1 MDPDL
6 AALACKILCLNLFI
20 IQIISDLLGD
30 RRLLGRGSLIKDIV
44 SVRFPDDL
52 ITLLFKSFVTL
63 DVLDIGQRGLILDRA
78 LLLRVLEPV
87 GNCDITLLSVGIRK
101 NINSLFLG
109 RAGRYLADRIRHRL
123 LQSLVRRLIGITV
136 FHHRALR

>member
-6 AALACKILCLNLFI
+6 AALARKILSLDLFV
-20 IQIISDLLGD
+20 IQIISDLLSD
-30 RRLLGRGSLIKDIV
+30 RRLLVRGSLIKDIV
-44 SVRFPDDL
+44 SVRLPDDL
-52 ITLLFKSFVTL
+52 ITLLFKGFIAL
-63 DVLDIGQRGLILDRA
+63 DVLDIGQGRLVLDRGLLI
-78 LLLRVLEPV
+78 RVFEPV
-87 GNCDITLLSVGIRK
+87 GNRDIALLSVGIRK
-101 NINSLFLG
+101 NLDSLFLG

>member
-109 RAGRYLADRIRHRL
+109 RAGRYLADRIPRL
-123 LQSLVRRLIGITV
+123 
-136 FHHRALR
+136 